1 MAWTVPITI
10 DGTTFPVDFEGDA
23 EPTQAEINEAVS
35 ILLDQSPQDTGQGY
49 VSSLVNSAGRGFAR
63 VAADIPGGLGYLTGS
78 DTLVQMGD
86 SIEAG
91 INEALPVNPI
101 YANDFAMK
109 AAGAVG
115 QAGSMFATAG
125 IGGTIGKGF
134 GAVRL
139 GAEAAGLGSGF
150 LAGARGGG
158 QEAERYGLE
167 GTAAYGR
174 VLAGG
179 TIELATEKLLFG
191 MGTETR
197 TVRSMLG
204 DTVESGWGRFIKDV
218 ATEGGEE
225 GIAEISN
232 NAATALLAP
241 SGTQTP
247 GLLDGSLEASL
258 LGMVGG
264 SVFGGVNALA
274 GRGQAEAPVTVES
287 GTIPFSAAPGAQALV
302 PGPTARTEIAGQPF
316 YFDGL
321 QWNKLTDPSQVSA
334 SPELEPPF
342 IPLNPTNPIE
352 GTLIVELENRRKAAM
367 RQGQIQTPEETS
379 ATSSAPPRGTL
390 APVETS
396 QQPTFGV
403 DISADNPPPTVAKD
417 PVRPERKSRALNA
430 LPDPTDADIIS
441 ALQGENMRLGQ
452 VNEGGEWDWYRDLE
466 KAASTSK
473 LKKQEIAARVRRG
486 ELEDPAALL
495 EWVNQNVVDRASGMK
510 IDEAASLLQNMDGYQ
525 SFDVDANSIGAAVM
539 EALSQREKSRQ
550 QGGWDDHMAREEADQ
565 VAKERQQTREFLAH
579 AYSSSAPSVSG
590 NQLSQQVEVGSTV
603 NIHGVVFT
611 VAEVNPSNGTLG
623 LNDESGRFGYQS
635 IQAEDILPI
644 EKVDGAV
651 VAAREDDS
659 EYGGEIAFAKD
670 DADKQLRL
678 LFDDEADPDEAAADA
693 AMDAKVDREDDIL
706 NTYSEDDLS
715 TWPLPQAMRDRAQA
729 ALDVLEEAGY
739 DLEQLAA
746 AVADQ
751 KLDQAAQQA
760 ARDLLELRKRADAR
774 WGVAHAFMKSRSARY
789 ILGIDKAVSENQ
801 NADDEPADSTFNSF
815 RFTPVEDGAL
825 AERER
830 EVLDRVRRSEGNPA
844 ISAVKIA
851 LPDRGREQGTAP
863 TEFLGAVREV
873 FGKDVLFL
881 DPGHIKPISFE
892 GASIQG
898 QRNTIVLDASSKSP
912 VLYLTGHELVHALK
926 EQRRELWNK
935 LRDELLAMASDW
947 SDYRDR
953 LGKRYQDDQIVD
965 EFLGDVVGGQFRERA
980 FWEKLEQRNPSL
992 FRRLAS
998 AALQFLNRILGKV
1011 GGLSRDVRGYF
1022 ADIEAARDV
1031 IADVLEQ
1038 YAAARHF
1045 PDRTLIEG
1053 DDADL
1058 ARAARVDKPRR
1069 GPNLLRANL
1078 PPQQPGSAHALD
1090 TFRAALESSKPEIE
1104 RLGAQ
1109 VEEID
1114 SEEARRRGLPPSF
1127 TIGAS
1132 QDGRR
1137 LTLVTDKL
1145 ATIVLAED
1153 GVRAVVREEVIH
1165 LAWLA
1170 AMRAEYQRSGGYYPF
1185 DQWMESELSGWIH
1198 ELLSSPQGSQVL
1210 LDAANTYDQPSLP
1223 YQTAEEALTAYEGR
1237 ESLLVP
1243 ELARQLIQLRES
1255 GQTTESAIAR
1265 VMNKIRKWFTAALER
1280 LRAVAAD
1287 VGQVSPSLDAAIKE
1301 TERILAGASAVP
1313 PGDASGLPPLAAN
1326 LDPMRL
1332 TSLRMSEAS
1341 QALREMLKPHKATR
1355 DERTV
1360 DGNPIEQAGYLVR
1373 RDADMEAA
1381 ADNWLDAF
1389 AENEAMRGHS
1399 QAEVRARLNETL
1411 DEMDVDVAAVLL
1423 TRLMDE
1429 RAREFGY
1436 DSSEVQALGQKNASR
1451 AGFALREWK
1460 KTLDPLDKLVDQAT
1474 AKTGATMGKELG
1486 LDTPQEGD
1494 PAEVPAQL
1502 NQQLQREL
1510 QAEANQAA
1518 LDAIES
1524 LRSANSDL
1532 RKSLQE
1538 ARERAEEERAR
1549 ADQEREVGIAIGH
1562 EEGLAQGRAEQPP
1575 APPREIDLFENWLMG
1590 EVMEGLPS
1598 LETFARRF
1606 LQPQRW
1612 DGERFRWG
1620 LAQLFPALD
1629 PNILDDAVDR
1639 ITERMN
1645 NRLAAAR
1652 RRAISAFM
1660 DRLAERNSR
1669 LKNDQRFVSFYGHLQ
1684 KAAEYGI
1691 LDSQVFADSF
1701 ASAWSLNGLTPAT
1714 VMQLRQMYQQ
1724 ITATNANGQPM
1735 YFGMVR
1741 ETMERR
1747 FIEAVNR
1754 IAPGQAWLN
1763 FVFNNY
1769 QARVLSSASSILNQF
1784 SSVFRILAPVDA
1796 ISRSFR
1802 MGQVTHPSTVLSE
1815 YWAGLSSLGRN
1826 LPLMLTA
1833 LRGESLGHLPSQ
1845 VASGH
1850 VPTEQQ
1856 TQHLQPGEAV
1866 RVGNTRLSPRLS
1878 WLTRMAELWSWRTI
1892 RAAEG
1897 LTGVADAEA
1906 HFRETLT
1913 NHYRAQGMTPLAARQ
1928 QALQE
1933 IHASASE
1940 VTAAR
1945 QQALQEQSSG
1955 SIGAGST
1962 VIERRVAEI
1971 IQRNIEN
1978 RLGASLVAR
1987 TEQLTGYAQFKTL
2000 PTGPIGFAV
2009 SKMMASLASP
2019 ASKTGQVARFWFLF
2033 GRFLGHTVDVT
2044 LGYTPGAHLLTRS
2057 TGEAGSQRNQL
2068 IREVFGSEEAYRQMV
2083 DSRAVTGSTFFL
2095 MTGALMA
2102 LALSMADDDDEP
2114 FFAVTGS
2121 GGIGDPSRKD
2131 ALKATGQWGEMQI
2144 RIGGRPV
2151 ISYGQIPELSPLLSI
2166 LGNISDN
2173 MRFGHFLN
2181 QRQARDGEQPGKYP
2195 ADLSTLGLG
2204 FGFDWAL
2211 SPIKRSTYRAWF
2223 DALDGMM
2230 SIQSAGSA
2238 DYAGQQ
2244 FLGLVTRPV
2253 DGMLRVPMVVDVDK
2267 ALRFAEG
2274 SLKPD
2279 GMLEGLLRRVPF
2291 AHVGTEV
2298 YNAYGERTPAWD
2310 IFSMFPSSPNFSKE
2324 AERAAR
2330 LNVET
2335 GTRRSAPKD
2344 ISLHYTDGSV
2354 RELKPEELQQYQRL
2368 SGQLYTE
2375 SLLRNETDIRRAYQQ
2390 GGQGAASKIVD
2401 NISAKANQEARKQL
2415 RY

>member
-1 MAWTVPITI
+1 MADWS
-10 DGTTFPVDFEGDA
+10 DFPVVPSSGWDA
-23 EPTQAEINEAVS
+23 FPIVAPA
-35 ILLDQSPQDTGQGY
+35 DTGQGY

-78 DTLVQMGD
+78 DDLVQWGD
-86 SIEAG
+86 DIEAG

-101 YANDFAMK
+101 YQDDFAMK

-125 IGGTIGKGF
+125 IGGAIGKGL
-134 GAVRL
+134 GAVRV
-139 GAEAAGLGSGF
+139 GAEVAGLGSGF

-158 QEAERYGLE
+158 QEAEQYGLE
-167 GTAAYGR
+167 GAAAYGR

-197 TVRSMLG
+197 AVQSMLG
-204 DTVESGWGRFIKDV
+204 ETIESGWGRFFKDV

-247 GLLDGSLEASL
+247 GLFEGGLEASL

-264 SVFGGVNALA
+264 GVFGGVNALA
-274 GRGQAEAPVTVES
+274 GSGQAEAPVTVES

-321 QWNKLTDPSQVSA
+321 QWNKLTDPTKVSA

-342 IPLNPTNPIE
+342 VPLNPANPIE

-367 RQGQIQTPEETS
+367 RQGQIQTPGETS
-379 ATSSAPPRGTL
+379 EGTPSPPRGTP
-390 APVETS
+390 APVETGIP
-396 QQPTFGV
+396 PTSEV
-403 DISADNPPPTVAKD
+403 DISTDNSGIEASRFLPPPGLAAAGETAKTL
-417 PVRPERKSRALNA
+417 RH
-430 LPDPTDADIIS
+430 LP
-441 ALQGENMRLGQ
+441 GME
-452 VNEGGEWDWYRDLE
+452 
-466 KAASTSK
+466 
-473 LKKQEIAARVRRG
+473 
-486 ELEDPAALL
+486 PAA
-495 EWVNQNVVDRASGMK
+495 E
-510 IDEAASLLQNMDGYQ
+510 
-525 SFDVDANSIGAAVM
+525 
-539 EALSQREKSRQ
+539 
-550 QGGWDDHMAREEADQ
+550 
-565 VAKERQQTREFLAH
+565 VA
-579 AYSSSAPSVSG
+579 
-590 NQLSQQVEVGSTV
+590 
-603 NIHGVVFT
+603 
-611 VAEVNPSNGTLG
+611 
-623 LNDESGRFGYQS
+623 
-635 IQAEDILPI
+635 AEDTS
-644 EKVDGAV
+644 VT
-651 VAAREDDS
+651 
-659 EYGGEIAFAKD
+659 
-670 DADKQLRL
+670 
-678 LFDDEADPDEAAADA
+678 DPDEAAADA

-706 NTYSEDDLS
+706 NTYSEEDLS

-746 AVADQ
+746 AVADP
-751 KLDQAAQQA
+751 KLNQGVQQA
-760 ARDLLELRKRADAR
+760 ARELMELRKRADAR
-774 WGVAHAFMKSRSARY
+774 WGVAHEFMKSRSARY
-789 ILGIDKAVSENQ
+789 ILGIDKSVAENQ
-801 NADDEPADSTFNSF
+801 NTDDEPADSTFNSF

-844 ISAVKIA
+844 ISAA
-851 LPDRGREQGTAP
+851 AGSLLDRGREQGTA
-863 TEFLGAVREV
+863 TATWIGALKEV
-873 FGKDVLFL
+873 FGKDVLFVH
-881 DPGHIKPISFE
+881 PGKGSRTISFE
-892 GASIQG
+892 GASVPG
-898 QRNTIVLDASSKSP
+898 HRNTIVLDATSKSP
-912 VLYLTGHELVHALK
+912 VLYLTGHELTHALK
-926 EQRRELWNK
+926 EQHPELWKK

-947 SDYRDR
+947 SDYRGR
-953 LGKRYQDDQIVD
+953 LRKRYQEDQIED

-1038 YAAARHF
+1038 YAAARRF
-1045 PDRTLIEG
+1045 PDRTLIES

-1058 ARAARVDKPRR
+1058 ATVDAVKKP
-1069 GPNLLRANL
+1069 
-1078 PPQQPGSAHALD
+1078 
-1090 TFRAALESSKPEIE
+1090 
-1104 RLGAQ
+1104 
-1109 VEEID
+1109 
-1114 SEEARRRGLPPSF
+1114 
-1127 TIGAS
+1127 
-1132 QDGRR
+1132 
-1137 LTLVTDKL
+1137 
-1145 ATIVLAED
+1145 
-1153 GVRAVVREEVIH
+1153 
-1165 LAWLA
+1165 
-1170 AMRAEYQRSGGYYPF
+1170 
-1185 DQWMESELSGWIH
+1185 
-1198 ELLSSPQGSQVL
+1198 SSPM
-1210 LDAANTYDQPSLP
+1210 
-1223 YQTAEEALTAYEGR
+1223 E
-1237 ESLLVP
+1237 
-1243 ELARQLIQLRES
+1243 
-1255 GQTTESAIAR
+1255 
-1265 VMNKIRKWFTAALER
+1265 
-1280 LRAVAAD
+1280 
-1287 VGQVSPSLDAAIKE
+1287 
-1301 TERILAGASAVP
+1301 
-1313 PGDASGLPPLAAN
+1313 
-1326 LDPMRL
+1326 L
-1332 TSLRMSEAS
+1332 TSMRMSEAS
-1341 QALREMLKPHKATR
+1341 QAMRKMLKPHKASR

-1360 DGNPIEQAGYLVR
+1360 DGNPIEEAGYLVR

-1381 ADNWLDAF
+1381 ADQWLDSF
-1389 AENEAMRGHS
+1389 AES
-1399 QAEVRARLNETL
+1399 QALQSRSHTETRALLNEIL
-1411 DEMDVDVAAVLL
+1411 DDIDVDVAAILL
-1423 TRLMDE
+1423 TRLIDG
-1429 RAREFGY
+1429 RGREFGY
-1436 DSSEVQALGQKNASR
+1436 DTAEVQALGQKNASR
-1451 AGFALREWK
+1451 AGFALLEWK
-1460 KTLDPLDKLVDQAT
+1460 KTLDPLDKLVDQAA

-1486 LDTPQEGD
+1486 LDTPKEGD
-1494 PAEVPAQL
+1494 PADVPAQL
-1502 NQQLQREL
+1502 NQQLQQEM
-1510 QAEANQAA
+1510 QAEAEKA
-1518 LDAIES
+1518 LRES
-1524 LRSANSDL
+1524 LDQMRAQLSDVQRQMASDKQAKAEEIQSLHEQADKL
-1532 RKSLQE
+1532 RDEL
-1538 ARERAEEERAR
+1538 ARATDELERAEREATIGEVDSQITELQNQLEATQRDLASSRESTAIFQKVLDLLSKAGSKRKAILSKARKLSDSIIEDALARKRQRRESGMLFSNPLPEFADDVAIGAGIMLKGIVEFAAWTKAMADTIGEITSGSLDSIYLESSRKYSEEMERFAGEEPAPKPSKERVRKEPGEVDPYDAIGKLREQVLSLRKKLAEVEESLGEEKAR
-1549 ADQEREVGIAIGH
+1549 ADQEREVGIAIGY

-1590 EVMEGLPS
+1590 ERIEGLPS
-1598 LETFARRF
+1598 VDTVARRF
-1606 LQPQRW
+1606 IQPQRW
-1612 DGERFRWG
+1612 DGERFRSALG
-1620 LAQLFPALD
+1620 QLFPALD
-1629 PNILDDAVDR
+1629 QNILDDAVDR
-1639 ITERMN
+1639 ITEQMN

-1652 RRAISAFM
+1652 RRAISAFT

-1669 LKNDQRFVSFYGHLQ
+1669 LKNDQRFVTFYGHLQ

-1714 VMQLRQMYQQ
+1714 VLQLRQMYQQ

-1735 YFGMVR
+1735 HFGMVR

-1763 FVFNNY
+1763 FIFNNY

-1796 ISRSFR
+1796 ISRAYR
-1802 MGQVTHPSTVLSE
+1802 MGQGTNPSTILAE
-1815 YWAGLSSLGRN
+1815 YWAGVSSLGRN
-1826 LPLMLTA
+1826 LPLMMTA
-1833 LRGESLGHLPSQ
+1833 IRGESLGHLASQ

-1866 RVGNTRLSPRLS
+1866 RVGNTRLGPRLS
-1878 WLTRMAELWSWRTI
+1878 WLARMAEMWTWRTI

-1913 NHYRAQGMTPLAARQ
+1913 NHYRAQGMTPVAARE
-1928 QALQE
+1928 QALRD
-1933 IHASASE
+1933 IHASGSE

-1945 QQALQEQSSG
+1945 QQALQEQSIG
-1955 SIGAGST
+1955 SIGAGNT
-1962 VIERRVAEI
+1962 VIERRIAEI

-1978 RLGASLVAR
+1978 RLNAPLVAR
-1987 TEQLTGYAQFKTL
+1987 TEQLTGYAQFKTM

-2009 SKMMASLASP
+2009 SQMMASIASP
-2019 ASKTGQVARFWFLF
+2019 ASKAGQVARFWFLF

-2057 TGEAGSQRNQL
+2057 TGDSGSQRNKL

-2166 LGNISDN
+2166 LGNISDHA
-2173 MRFGHFLN
+2173 RFGHFLN

-2211 SPIKRSTYRAWF
+2211 SPIKRSTYRSWF

-2244 FLGLVTRPV
+2244 LLGLVTRPV

-2310 IFSMFPSSPNFSKE
+2310 IFSMFPSSPTFSKE

-2354 RELKPEELQQYQRL
+2354 RELKPNELEQYQRL

-2401 NISAKANQEARKQL
+2401 NISAKANREAKKQL
-2415 RY
+2415 GY